1 MEAAPEVRSIATL
14 PTSTREPR
22 ALLPAVSMPV
32 STILSRLLK
41 SRNTPPPIRIKTI
54 TKPISTFFMVFEPQF
69 AKKLAI
75 FYGLGFYLVI
85 ARLNQYSLLN
95 PGCFRENPF
104 DVFSLIENK
113 TSTATII
120 QIPHSLVYDL

>member
-1 MEAAPEVRSIATL
+1 
-14 PTSTREPR
+14 
-22 ALLPAVSMPV
+22 
-32 STILSRLLK
+32 
-41 SRNTPPPIRIKTI
+41 
-54 TKPISTFFMVFEPQF
+54 MVFEPQF

-113 TSTATII
+113 NINSDNNTNSTL
-120 QIPHSLVYDL
+120 SCV

>member
-1 MEAAPEVRSIATL
+1 
-14 PTSTREPR
+14 
-22 ALLPAVSMPV
+22 
-32 STILSRLLK
+32 
-41 SRNTPPPIRIKTI
+41 
-54 TKPISTFFMVFEPQF
+54 MVFEPQF

-95 PGCFRENPF
+95 PGCFREKPF